1 MSISI
6 VWRGMTN
13 GIFPLIASLSKVSST
28 SPFPDRNVFV
38 ALEPDE
44 SCETTLF
51 L

>member
-6 VWRGMTN
+6 VWRGITY
-13 GIFPLIASLSKVSST
+13 GILPLIASLSNVRRT
-28 SPFPDRNVFV
+28 SPLPERNVFV
-38 ALEPDE
+38 AFDPDE